1 VPPRPSKP
9 MDVPPDIRAVLV
21 EGLGAYV
28 GRAASLDLPK
38 KLRRLKGFRPKALAR
53 HGDELLELL
62 EDETQRKLIL
72 QSLDDDSLPLPRRK
86 AGVLRIALERSDGWD
101 AQLAAMSESSEER
114 AGGGESGTERQLESE
129 RRKVR
134 EAREEAR
141 KAKVAARAELES
153 NARKVDQLERA
164 IAATTAE
171 LKQVR
176 AELQAALTEAGRA
189 TGALERT
196 ERRARREIEKARS
209 ARDESRAEAKSL
221 RKEVARLTRELASAS
236 VPDRAAPKKSAARR
250 PREPKVRRRLDV
262 PKGLMADSPGT
273 LEAWLK
279 EPYVSLLIDGYNVS
293 KTEGGFGEISLEYQR
308 NRLIDEIDRLARR
321 MKVPSTIVFDGA
333 LIEPAAVR
341 RTRRTV
347 VVAYSKP
354 PEIADDHLV
363 ALLEERPNFPVIVV
377 TNDRELQDKS
387 VALGATIARA
397 EQLLALIR

>member
-1 VPPRPSKP
+1 
-9 MDVPPDIRAVLV
+9 MMLPPDIRAVLV

-28 GRAASLDLPK
+28 ARTTTLDLPK

-62 EDETQRKLIL
+62 DDETQRKLIL
-72 QSLDDDSLPLPRRK
+72 QSLDDDLLRLSKRN
-86 AGVLRIALERSDGWD
+86 ASVLRIALERPDGWG
-101 AQLAAMSESSEER
+101 AQLTAMSESP
-114 AGGGESGTERQLESE
+114 AQVATESGRDVENQLERE
-129 RRKVR
+129 RRKVK

-141 KAKVAARAELES
+141 KAKIAARSEIER
-153 NARKVDQLERA
+153 NARKVEKLERVM
-164 IAATTAE
+164 TSTEAE

-176 AELQAALTEAGRA
+176 AELQAAIAEVARV
-189 TGALERT
+189 TGALERR
-196 ERRARREIEKARS
+196 ERRAQREVESARA
-209 ARDESRAEAKSL
+209 ARDESRAEAKLL

-236 VPDRAAPKKSAARR
+236 VADKSQPTKSVQR
-250 PREPKVRRRLDV
+250 PREPKVRRTLDV
-262 PKGLMADSPGT
+262 PKGLMAESRET

-279 EPYVSLLIDGYNVS
+279 EPNVSLLIDGYNVS
-293 KTEGGFGEISLEYQR
+293 KTEGGFGEVSLEHQR
-308 NRLIDEIDRLARR
+308 NRLVDEIDRLARR

-341 RTRRTV
+341 RKRRTV
-347 VVAYSKP
+347 VVAYSRP

-387 VALGATIARA
+387 VALGATVARA
-397 EQLLALIR
+397 EQLLSLIR

>member
-1 VPPRPSKP
+1 

>member
-1 VPPRPSKP
+1 

-28 GRAASLDLPK
+28 GRAPSLDLPK

-72 QSLDDDSLPLPRRK
+72 QSLDDDSLPLPKRK

-114 AGGGESGTERQLESE
+114 AGRGGSGTERQLERE
-129 RRKVR
+129 RRKVK

-141 KAKVAARAELES
+141 KAKVAARVELES
-153 NARKVDQLERA
+153 SARRVDQLERA

-176 AELQAALTEAGRA
+176 AELQEALTEASRA

-209 ARDESRAEAKSL
+209 ARDESRAEAKLL
-221 RKEVARLTRELASAS
+221 RKDVARLTRELSSASA
-236 VPDRAAPKKSAARR
+236 PDRPAPEKSAARR

-262 PKGLMADSPGT
+262 PKGLMADSPET

-293 KTEGGFGEISLEYQR
+293 KTEGGFADISLEYQR

-363 ALLEERPNFPVIVV
+363 ALLGERPNHPVIVV
-377 TNDRELQDKS
+377 TNDRELQEKS
-387 VALGATIARA
+387 AALGATIARS